1 MFIISVILSGCAN
14 NLNQVQSGFLGDY
27 SKLKKSKNYDNTKIF
42 QAKDFNQNTL
52 ASIKEI
58 KLFPFEIWIKASKN
72 NNTVLLN
79 TKRLQELNLY
89 FHQKLKNAL
98 KADYR
103 LVDVATPNTLTI
115 KGAFSNIKL
124 SEPEM
129 SVTDFI
135 PIRIILNAGDA
146 AYLNMTNQKNVI
158 TEVSIEVEFLL
169 GKQSQRVFAMTATKQ
184 IGLTMGQ
191 SGDDGFTAVTQVL
204 DVWIDNFVKKLAR
217 IRHKTTKT
225 DQL

>member
-1 MFIISVILSGCAN
+1 M
-14 NLNQVQSGFLGDY
+14 
-27 SKLKKSKNYDNTKIF
+27 
-42 QAKDFNQNTL
+42 
-52 ASIKEI
+52 
-58 KLFPFEIWIKASKN
+58 WIKVSEN
-72 NNTVLLN
+72 NNTVMLN
-79 TKRLQELNLY
+79 TQRLQELNIY

-103 LVDVATPNTLTI
+103 LVDVVNPNTLTI

-124 SEPEM
+124 SEPEL

-135 PIRIILNAGDA
+135 PIRIVLNAGDA

-169 GKQSQRVFAMTATKQ
+169 GKSSQRVFAMTATKQ

-191 SGDDGFTAVTQVL
+191 SGDDGFKTVTQVL
-204 DVWIDNFVKKLAR
+204 DIWIGSFVKKLAQ
-217 IRHKTTKT
+217 IRQTTTKT